1 MREDELWELDE
12 LESDEEELW
21 ELDKLESASLD
32 SNARGTTG
40 KRAHDASCSSDESN
54 LGERPSKKGPGRYS
68 NFLAHEDAELFF
80 FAFDDDGAASGA
92 NRHDGLPVAKLRWA
106 PRDAEFT
113 RFTAGNARVPNT
125 VAGRRKLQRRL
136 HCLIKRHEAD
146 GAEFLSAMHAARV
159 GNVAFTLELEAGLGL
174 GGPRAAECNDCG
186 AWDELPGTAGD
197 ATCRTLRRSR
207 ACARCG
213 MAVSPVQVMTVLAF
227 VLLVVCH
234 VPWDALLRGA
244 GGFGGGGGASA
255 MKLLRLSSP
264 AAKLVIAL
272 AGHKVLRLYGR
283 ALKYGVTVRRVLVAW
298 VMVFLVNDVVMY
310 ANPNHGSITGSL
322 KLCADLVETVLSV
335 ALISI
340 AIALRLRSR
349 YRDITE
355 PPPRVSCPV

>member
-1 MREDELWELDE
+1 MRMGRPAEEELWELDE
-12 LESDEEELW
+12 LELGSPDSD
-21 ELDKLESASLD
+21 ASE
-32 SNARGTTG
+32 RTG
-40 KRAHDASCSSDESN
+40 KRACESSRSSDESE
-54 LGERPSKKGPGRYS
+54 LGERPSKKGRGRSS

-92 NRHDGLPVAKLRWA
+92 YRHDGLPVAKLRWA

-234 VPWDALLRGA
+234 VPWGALLRGA
-244 GGFGGGGGASA
+244 GAFGGGGGASA

-283 ALKYGVTVRRVLVAW
+283 ALKYGVTVRRMLVAW

-340 AIALRLRSR
+340 VIALRLRGR

>member
-1 MREDELWELDE
+1 
-12 LESDEEELW
+12 
-21 ELDKLESASLD
+21 
-32 SNARGTTG
+32 
-40 KRAHDASCSSDESN
+40 
-54 LGERPSKKGPGRYS
+54 
-68 NFLAHEDAELFF
+68 
-80 FAFDDDGAASGA
+80 
-92 NRHDGLPVAKLRWA
+92 
-106 PRDAEFT
+106 
-113 RFTAGNARVPNT
+113 
-125 VAGRRKLQRRL
+125 
-136 HCLIKRHEAD
+136 
-146 GAEFLSAMHAARV
+146 
-159 GNVAFTLELEAGLGL
+159 
-174 GGPRAAECNDCG
+174 
-186 AWDELPGTAGD
+186 
-197 ATCRTLRRSR
+197 
-207 ACARCG
+207 
-213 MAVSPVQVMTVLAF
+213 MTVLAF

-283 ALKYGVTVRRVLVAW
+283 ALKYGVTVRRMLVAW

-322 KLCADLVETVLSV
+322 KICADLVETVLSV